1 MKNLINNLHIP
12 RRKFLQLAVASGSGS
27 SASCV
32 ASGISYSSQRPI
44 MAHGIQAGD
53 VSQSSAVVWSAID
66 RPGLMHVEV
75 SASGNFEDAQ
85 RFAPVVASAKSGYA
99 AKCLLTGLPQGRQLF
114 YRVHFSAF
122 DQPRAKSTAESGSF
136 RTAPNAL
143 IEPTQNI
150 RFAWSGDTA
159 GQGWGIDPAHG
170 GMATYST
177 MRKHSPDFMI
187 HSGDT
192 IYADGPIKPRQKM
205 PDGTIWRNRVSD
217 GVHKVAESLEEYR
230 GRWRYNLHDQHLKQF
245 NREVPDYYQWDD
257 HEVVNNWSP
266 GKDLSEDARYSE
278 KSIHLLAGRA
288 RRAFHEMLPTRQHA
302 KEPGRIYRKVSYGP
316 LLDVFMLDLRSYR
329 GANSTGD
336 ESEINPESRMFG
348 AVQMAWFEQAL
359 LESKATWK
367 VIASDMPLGL
377 VVWDNYRTAS
387 GIEGIANG
395 IKGAPLGRELE
406 VAKLLKTLKQHNVQ
420 NVVWLTADVHYTAAH
435 HYHPDRAA
443 FKEFSPFWEF
453 VSGPLHAGTFGQL
466 SLDDTLG
473 PEVKFSKT
481 PTAAQGVNL
490 PPSAGLQFFGLVDI
504 DHVSQS
510 MTVRLMDRS
519 DRELYRKILAPS

>member
-245 NREVPDYYQWDD
+245 NREVPVYYQWDD